1 MSISQRAVLGIMIIL
16 TIVEPGAAQ
25 DPMPV
30 ATPAEVG
37 LSADGL
43 DRVTELLDR
52 FVSEGKIAG
61 AVAGVAREGRQVY
74 LEAVGYQDLETR
86 SRMQSES
93 LFRIY
98 SMTKPVT
105 AVAAMILHEEGQFD
119 LDDPVSMYLPEFA
132 GVRVQMSDGPSRPP
146 TLPITVRDLMLHTAG
161 LSHRGSQLYRDLAV
175 RSRSIPM
182 EQFIR
187 NITSAPLM
195 EDPGE
200 RFRYS
205 AAPTVLG
212 ALVEVWSGSSLDVFL
227 RALVFE
233 PLGMNQTGFWVEPS
247 RAERLTTVYERRE
260 DGALVRYQIEDV
272 PFTERPQLL
281 EGAVGLVSTVSDF
294 MRFSQMLLNGGE
306 LDGVRIL
313 EPETVSLMTANGLTE
328 APLATRRSGTGWGLS
343 NVSVMLDPSTVDY
356 PTSVGEYGW
365 DGSAG
370 TIFWVNPTEDL
381 VIVLMWQSSPA
392 NPEGLRQQAKAL
404 IHEALIR

>member
-1 MSISQRAVLGIMIIL
+1 MSRSQSAVLGIVILL

-25 DPMPV
+25 DALPG
-30 ATPAEVG
+30 ATPAEFG
-37 LSADGL
+37 LSAEGL

-61 AVAGVAREGRQVY
+61 AVAGVARQGRQVY
-74 LEAVGYQDLETR
+74 LEAVGYQNLETS
-86 SRMQSES
+86 SRMEEGS

-105 AVAAMILHEEGQFD
+105 AVAAMILHEEGRFD
-119 LDDPVSMYLPEFA
+119 LDDPVSMYLPDFT
-132 GVRVQMSDGPSRPP
+132 GVRVQIPDGPSHPP
-146 TLPITVRDLMLHTAG
+146 TRPITVRDLMLHTSG

-187 NITSAPLM
+187 NITSAPLI

-205 AAPTVLG
+205 AASTVLG
-212 ALVEVWSGSSLDVFL
+212 GLVEVWSGLSLDAFL
-227 RALVFE
+227 RARVLE
-233 PLGMNQTGFWVEPS
+233 PLGMNQTGFWVESS
-247 RAERLTTVYERRE
+247 RAERLTTVYRRTE
-260 DGALVRYQIEDV
+260 SGTLEPYQVEDV
-272 PFTERPQLL
+272 PFTEQPQLL
-281 EGAVGLVSTVSDF
+281 EGAVGLVSTAADF

-313 EPETVSLMTANGLTE
+313 EAETVAQMTANGLGE
-328 APLATRRSGTGWGLS
+328 AALSTRRAGTGWGLA
-343 NVSVMLDPSTVDY
+343 NVSVMLDPTTVDY

-370 TIFWVNPTEDL
+370 TIFWVNRTEEL

-392 NPEGLRQQAKAL
+392 NPDGLRQQVKTL